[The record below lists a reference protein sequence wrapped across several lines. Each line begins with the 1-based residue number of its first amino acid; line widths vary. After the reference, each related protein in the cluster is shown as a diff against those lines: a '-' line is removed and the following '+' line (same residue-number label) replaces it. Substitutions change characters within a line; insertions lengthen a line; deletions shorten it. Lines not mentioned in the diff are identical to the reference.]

1 MSISNNH
8 IIAIQIR
15 TGATRLP
22 GKMST
27 PFYGQK
33 TIPELLIE
41 HLLAAFPSDRIVVAT
56 STAEDDDLIHELAIR
71 LGVRCSRGSENDVLL
86 RVVDA
91 VRDDAA
97 EYVVRVCGDNPFLRS
112 EFIEQLGRLASE
124 SGACESKAEESKA
137 GDLQIGNVQTSDGER
152 GAYDYASFSLAD
164 GTPTILSHLGLFA
177 EVIFKS
183 TLERIEKTAASP
195 RHREHLTSHILD
207 HPEMYRRRLLPL
219 PACLATLQD
228 LRLTVD
234 TAADFAV
241 CQELYADTV
250 EQDGRDFTVE
260 QLVERIKQRS
270 DLRQT
275 MAEQILANEKR

>member
-56 STAEDDDLIHELAIR
+56 STSKDDDLIDELATR
-71 LGVRCSRGSENDVLL
+71 LGVRCSRGSEDDVLL

-97 EYVVRVCGDNPFLRS
+97 EYVVRVCGDNPFLRA
-112 EFIEQLGRLASE
+112 EFIEQLVRLASDSE
-124 SGACESKAEESKA
+124 TR
-137 GDLQIGNVQTSDGER
+137 DLQEDDGEG

-177 EVIFKS
+177 EVILKS
-183 TLERIEKTAASP
+183 TLERIEATAELP

-207 HPEMYRRRLLPL
+207 HPELYRRCLLPL

-241 CQELYADTV
+241 CRDLYADTLK
-250 EQDGRDFTVE
+250 QSGRDFTVE
-260 QLVERIKQRS
+260 QLVERITQRS